1 MLRTGEMGI
10 VWVPLMKSKRR
21 FPMKSSKIFA
31 GVTMALLSVS
41 LCTVAVGQDHA
52 TAQEV
57 VAKVREAASTLS
69 KTGDVTQFDQK
80 QGPWV
85 WKDTY
90 IFIYDCDKKI
100 MAAHPIK
107 PEMIGQEISSIK
119 DAKSGKIIIPDAA
132 AFCKMVQ
139 DSPSGVWKEFWWPKP
154 GEKEAS
160 RKLAYYL
167 NAKGTP
173 YVVIAGVYDDK
184 ATIVELSKLSS
195 KK

>member
-1 MLRTGEMGI
+1 
-10 VWVPLMKSKRR
+10 
-21 FPMKSSKIFA
+21 
-31 GVTMALLSVS
+31 
-41 LCTVAVGQDHA
+41 
-52 TAQEV
+52 
-57 VAKVREAASTLS
+57 
-69 KTGDVTQFDQK
+69 
-80 QGPWV
+80 V

-107 PEMIGQEISSIK
+107 PEMIGQDISSIK

-154 GEKEAS
+154 GEKEPS
-160 RKLAYYL
+160 RKVAYYL
-167 NAKGTP
+167 SAKGTS

-184 ATIVELSKLSS
+184 TTIAEASKVSS
-195 KK
+195 MK